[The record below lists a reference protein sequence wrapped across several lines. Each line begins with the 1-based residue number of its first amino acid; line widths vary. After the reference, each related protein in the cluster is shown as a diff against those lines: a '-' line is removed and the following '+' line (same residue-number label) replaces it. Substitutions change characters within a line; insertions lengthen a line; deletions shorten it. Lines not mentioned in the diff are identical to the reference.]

1 MGGAHC
7 ALVNCS
13 AKKSKNK
20 GLSFFK
26 IPKKG
31 VNDEWRIQLLHKINR
46 ADDGFNADTARIC
59 SRHFLDSCIQI
70 TQKGVKKLI
79 PGSLP
84 TEEMPVK
91 SVETPRPLSRKAPTD
106 REPPLQPLR
115 VSYFTLDD
123 VRKDASR
130 LISPWVKAL
139 VCFPCRQRG
148 TFPMTF
154 LQMHWQIGLDESNM
168 CAKSSHFPL
177 DYPYLEQKTQA
188 FCCFHF
194 NCKEVV
200 TTLSNFPLKTFFFFP
215 SKVIIYLL
223 CFAIINMQ

>member
-1 MGGAHC
+1 MDLFKVAFIVLNKSIQCENEKRWFTISMYSMHIYIYC
-7 ALVNCS
+7 FCFCLLLAL
-13 AKKSKNK
+13 
-20 GLSFFK
+20 F
-26 IPKKG
+26 
-31 VNDEWRIQLLHKINR
+31 LL
-46 ADDGFNADTARIC
+46 
-59 SRHFLDSCIQI
+59 LQ
-70 TQKGVKKLI
+70 
-79 PGSLP
+79 
-84 TEEMPVK
+84 
-91 SVETPRPLSRKAPTD
+91 TD

-194 NCKEVV
+194 KFKEVV
-200 TTLSNFPLKTFFFFP
+200 TSLSNFPLKTFFFF
-215 SKVIIYLL
+215 LL
-223 CFAIINMQ
+223 KS